1 MTIEK
6 VHTSSEV
13 KSSSTSE
20 SKAAKGKSTAAE
32 GASVGGFSALMS
44 ALDAVG
50 EVVEVPVED
59 SPSVVPSDL
68 TSALLPAALN
78 TPVPE
83 VVEDVPLDASA
94 LLSQSAQW
102 GALASEGSASEV
114 ADAAQPKNPML
125 GNGNVA
131 NRSAVLPVSPQALPL
146 SAPGHATQ
154 NLHKLA
160 VSQFEQALQS
170 QAAVSQAGA
179 AGGNGPLDAQ
189 VMQVMEKREA
199 GVVASPSAESTQ
211 VVAAAATRREERGQD
226 HAIFKMNAAEPTV
239 APSAAPTGV
248 ATTAVQGASTV
259 ALAPEVY
266 VAEQVKYW
274 ISNDVQ
280 NAEMKL
286 DGFGDSPV
294 EVSISMQGNEAQVAF
309 RTDEARARE
318 ALENAGTHLKEMLQS
333 EGLVLSGVSVGTAD
347 TGGAGAQERRGH
359 GAVRQIAALTTPLK
373 GESLQPL
380 AARASG
386 RTLDLF
392 V

>member
-6 VHTSSEV
+6 VHTTSEV

-50 EVVEVPVED
+50 EVVED
-59 SPSVVPSDL
+59 SPSAVPSDL

-102 GALASEGSASEV
+102 GTLASEGSASEV

-131 NRSAVLPVSPQALPL
+131 NRSAVLPVSPQTLPL

-359 GAVRQIAALTTPLK
+359 GVVRQIATLTTPLK